1 MNYVTGNT
9 IRELREKKKMTQREL
24 ADILMVS
31 DKTVSKW
38 ETGKGLP
45 DISILTELA
54 EALSVSVPELLTGD
68 VAVNRNRAAN
78 MKRSKFYVCP
88 VCGNVVHAMGDGAY
102 SCCGIRLPEN
112 EAEPADENH
121 SIHTEYMDGDLYV
134 HIDHPMEKSHY
145 ISFIAFL
152 TDGTVQM
159 EKLYPEQTAE
169 VRFRRAGR
177 GKLLI
182 FCNRHGLFEKKL

>member
-1 MNYVTGNT
+1 
-9 IRELREKKKMTQREL
+9 
-24 ADILMVS
+24 
-31 DKTVSKW
+31 
-38 ETGKGLP
+38 
-45 DISILTELA
+45 
-54 EALSVSVPELLTGD
+54 
-68 VAVNRNRAAN
+68 
-78 MKRSKFYVCP
+78 
-88 VCGNVVHAMGDGAY
+88 
-102 SCCGIRLPEN
+102 
-112 EAEPADENH
+112 
-121 SIHTEYMDGDLYV
+121 YV

-177 GKLLI
+177 GKLLV